1 MQGVRL
7 QLPRRYEM
15 FASTALGARI
25 EAAEARLTASIGQH
39 LLVTRPELD
48 VVVQRLG
55 NGVAVFAGPSSPMN
69 KLIGVGFGERPA
81 DDELTSIEDAF
92 RARNAPLQAEV
103 SALASPEFVARLSA
117 RGYQLKGFENVHGRA
132 IRTPDNTQPRGP
144 INITL
149 MRDDER
155 DRWVDASI
163 TSFLDGDTE
172 GAQADELPPR
182 EALEGPINDVMD
194 VPGFQRYCAWIDGQL
209 VGTATLRLDDGLA
222 QLCGA
227 ATLPAW
233 RRRGVQTALLQRRLA
248 DAAAAGCEIA
258 LITTSPGTK
267 SQENGLKQGFALLY
281 VRGLLVKPPGA

>member
-1 MQGVRL
+1 
-7 QLPRRYEM
+7 M
-15 FASTALGARI
+15 FASTTLGSRI
-25 EAAEARLTASIGQH
+25 EAAEARLTASIGDH
-39 LLVTRPELD
+39 FLVTRPDLR

-55 NGVAVFAGPSSPMN
+55 SGVAVFAGPSSPMN
-69 KLIGVGFGERPA
+69 KMIGVGFGEPPP
-81 DDELTSIEDAF
+81 DDHLRSIENAF
-92 RARNAPLQAEV
+92 HERNAPLQAEV
-103 SALASPEFVARLSA
+103 SALARPEFVTRLSA

-132 IRTPDNTQPRGP
+132 ISSPGPTPAHSP
-144 INITL
+144 IDITL

-155 DRWVDASI
+155 DLWVDASI

-182 EALEGPINDVMD
+182 EAFEGPIRAVMD
-194 VPGFQRYCAWIDGQL
+194 VPGFQRYCAWIDGRL
-209 VGTATLRLDDGLA
+209 VGTATLRIDHDLA

-227 ATLPAW
+227 ATLPAF

-258 LITTSPGTK
+258 LMTTSPGTK

-281 VRGLLVKPPGA
+281 VRALMVKA